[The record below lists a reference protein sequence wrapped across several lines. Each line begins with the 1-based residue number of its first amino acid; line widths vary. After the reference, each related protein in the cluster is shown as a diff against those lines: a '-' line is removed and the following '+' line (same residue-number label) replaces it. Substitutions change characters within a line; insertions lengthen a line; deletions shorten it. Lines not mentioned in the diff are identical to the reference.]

1 MSKMKKVILSLAFGL
16 FLLGSMYAQTETD
29 EQDEATTPI
38 KQLFEGM
45 VKKDTNII
53 KAVFHPD
60 ATLNTIAVNKEG
72 VPKYMSTP
80 IEQFIT
86 GIGKIPAEQKLE
98 EKILSYEVKIDG
110 RMASVWTP
118 YEFYFGGQFSHC
130 GVNVF
135 TLFNSSEGWVITA
148 ITDTRRREGCK

>member
-1 MSKMKKVILSLAFGL
+1 MGKIILSLILGL
-16 FLLGSMYAQTETD
+16 CLIGNIYAQTETD
-29 EQDEATTPI
+29 EQDEATAPI

-45 VKKDTNII
+45 MKKDTNII
-53 KAVFHPD
+53 KAVFHAD

-72 VPKYMSTP
+72 VPQYMSTP
-80 IEQFIT
+80 IGQFIT
-86 GIGKIPAEQKLE
+86 GIGKIPAKQKLE

-135 TLFNSSEGWVITA
+135 TLFKSAEGWLITA

>member
-1 MSKMKKVILSLAFGL
+1 MLSLILGL
-16 FLLGSMYAQTETD
+16 CLLGNTYAQTEPD
-29 EQDEATTPI
+29 EQEEATVPI

-45 VKKDTNII
+45 MKKDTNMI
-53 KAVFHPD
+53 KLVFHPE
-60 ATLNTIAVNKEG
+60 ATLNTIAVNKKGE
-72 VPKYMSTP
+72 PQYMSTP
-80 IEQFIT
+80 IDGFIT

-135 TLFNSSEGWVITA
+135 TLFKSSEGWLITA
-148 ITDTRRREGCK
+148 ITDTRRREDCK